1 MALFLFSPHLL
12 QKPGVSAPRLE
23 LELYCAHIKFANLP
37 NFLHEKT
44 LDDLFFFIRAN
55 GWIQW
60 ERLSQPH
67 DFGLLLESSYLL
79 IFLWTLEMLSL
90 AKVEMLHHH

>member
-1 MALFLFSPHLL
+1 MFGQNLFGLLCFFFPPHLL

-23 LELYCAHIKFANLP
+23 VELYRAHIKFANLP

-44 LDDLFFFIRAN
+44 LNDLFFFSRAN

-60 ERLSQPH
+60 EQLSQSH
-67 DFGLLLESSYLL
+67 DFGLLLESS
-79 IFLWTLEMLSL
+79 
-90 AKVEMLHHH
+90 